1 MHPTKRVIIMWDY
14 AIHVA
19 VALVPFVCE
28 LIRAVWMRVVKYRR
42 HHRPTADE
50 SDDTAKLIKSEE
62 GGDQIPPF
70 FEWRNLC
77 VSIKDHGTMVSD
89 TSGSLERG
97 MVCGII
103 GPSGSGK
110 TLFLN
115 ALSQKSAHETH
126 GQILLRGCP
135 IGEEWMRRHSS
146 HVPCSPLTSAAV
158 TVGDACNYHCTLS
171 HRNHPVGAERARLVQ
186 SSLHALGIG
195 HLEASK
201 VSMLST
207 GERKRLDIVTQTFH
221 APKLLLLDEPTT
233 GLSDGDALQLVR
245 HLRSV
250 ATNYGMVIIMIIH
263 QPRMEVVD
271 SLDSLIL
278 AASKTIS
285 HPRPPKELKSL
296 IDTSSN
302 IPSCPFGT
310 ALSAH
315 LIDLIMDLEVDYKTK
330 LFENEYWTR
339 TKSDQNLMQEVK
351 FHSPHAPC
359 SSSTPDD
366 ENTTHTELSF
376 CRRLNAIFWYDV
388 VKNRG
393 MMPYYLSAA
402 MISMFGVIMFAI
414 LFHRPILVFES
425 MGGDFAKRLFCFFG
439 MTLMFDFIMRFKNT
453 TFNEDAARYRIER
466 YSHEVTPLTSL
477 LGTLGVDLL
486 YILFTSTLAVVLIRF
501 IMRMDFAI
509 ASVVVWIALFN
520 VFLQITL
527 IWNRLIS
534 FSGLKLDDQTS
545 WRGFSHFI
553 VIGYNGILLPVDQI
567 AAWLSWLCWVNPLY
581 YVYMAMMMFDG
592 LQVVQDED
600 AGNQWSTTQYAL
612 MAVVELWFC
621 VWFHFVQLRR
631 IHKWTM

>member
-1 MHPTKRVIIMWDY
+1 MNGIENEIMWDY
-14 AIHVA
+14 AIHVCL
-19 VALVPFVCE
+19 ALIPFIYE
-28 LIRAVWMRVVKYRR
+28 LIRAVWMRFVKYRR
-42 HHRPTADE
+42 NSPTKDE
-50 SDDTAKLIKSEE
+50 SDDTDKLIKSEE
-62 GGDQIPPF
+62 GGIQNAPF

-77 VSIKDHGTMVSD
+77 VTIKDHGIMVSE

-115 ALSQKSAHETH
+115 ALSQKSVHETH
-126 GQILLRGCP
+126 GEILLRGFP
-135 IGEEWMRRHSS
+135 INEEWMRRHSS
-146 HVPCSPLTSAAV
+146 HVPCSPLTSASV
-158 TVGDACNYHCTLS
+158 SVGDACNYHCTLR
-171 HRNHPVGAERARLVQ
+171 HRNHPVGVERARLVQ
-186 SSLHALGIG
+186 SALQALGIG

-221 APKLLLLDEPTT
+221 SPKLLLLDEPTT

-245 HLRSV
+245 HLREV
-250 ATNYGMVIIMIIH
+250 ATNYGMAIIMIVH
-263 QPRMEVVD
+263 QPRMEVVE
-271 SLDSLIL
+271 SLDSMIL

-285 HPRPPKELKSL
+285 QPHSPKEIQAL
-296 IDTSSN
+296 INTSPD

-315 LIDLIMDLEVDYKTK
+315 LIDLIMDQKVDYKTK
-330 LFENEYWTR
+330 LFNNEYWVR
-339 TKSDQNLMQEVK
+339 SKDSQIHMQDVEI
-351 FHSPHAPC
+351 HSKHTAC
-359 SSSTPDD
+359 HEKES
-366 ENTTHTELSF
+366 NTSLSF
-376 CRRLNAIFWYDV
+376 CRRLNTIFWYDV

-393 MMPYYLSAA
+393 GIEYYLSAA

-453 TFNEDAARYRIER
+453 TFNEDAVRYRIER
-466 YSHEVTPLTSL
+466 YSLEVTPLTYL
-477 LGTLGVDLL
+477 LGTMTFDLL
-486 YILFTSTLAVVLIRF
+486 YILLSSTLSVFLIRF

-509 ASVVVWIALFN
+509 ASIVVWNALFN
-520 VFLQITL
+520 VFLQTTL

-567 AAWLSWLCWVNPLY
+567 AAWLSWLCYVNPLY

-592 LQVVQDED
+592 IQIDQDD
-600 AGNQWSTTQYAL
+600 DTGNQWNTTQYAL
-612 MAVVELWFC
+612 MSVVELWIC
-621 VWFHFVQLRR
+621 VWLHFVQLRH